1 MSNCDRGQTFWND
14 SGVTLQASLS
24 QTPKMPFIGVNS
36 PPWHNVVFLIDKSKL
51 NVKEGISGSMF
62 FVFFFFFPIGFRKSR
77 V

>member
-14 SGVTLQASLS
+14 SGVTLQASLC
-24 QTPKMPFIGVNS
+24 QTPKMPVVG
-36 PPWHNVVFLIDKSKL
+36 PLWHNIVFLIDKSKL

-62 FVFFFFFPIGFRKSR
+62 FPIGFRKSR